1 MGKRHSVAVAG
12 LARFMHVFDESAPPS
27 SSTISEDATMTMHR
41 KGSLETENAL
51 AGPSHPKR
59 ATSGGRTSRPPKK
72 KRKTGLLG
80 PGHERHDATG
90 LVSRYTDATQVPGHL
105 QKCASEQPM
114 LVWLLIMILRRF
126 CPTKTVL
133 LAL

>member
-12 LARFMHVFDESAPPS
+12 LARFMHVFDESAPPTS
-27 SSTISEDATMTMHR
+27 FTISENATTTMYGKR
-41 KGSLETENAL
+41 SLEMENAL

-59 ATSGGRTSRPPKK
+59 ATSAGKTSRPPKK

-90 LVSRYTDATQVPGHL
+90 LVSRYTDATQVPEHL
-105 QKCASEQPM
+105 QKCESEQPM
-114 LVWLLIMILRRF
+114 LI
-126 CPTKTVL
+126 
-133 LAL
+133 